1 MCSLWMNPIVI
12 QLLVKGL
19 CLSFLFCL
27 FCLVFEG
34 CWRSGCATQTGG
46 QASLPE
52 ETKVSEISA
61 LLLCRLLFLTP
72 WVGAFM
78 FSWTVQSE
86 LKIAL
91 CPTSP
96 FVCQSVTYSIVV
108 VESLREK
115 NSASWIIVHTYIYV
129 YVPQSFFPC
138 AWRSLWCSCLS
149 LVVCVAGRRKRCQ
162 VFVVRVHVP
171 CLLCHGKAM
180 EPSTLMAKLLPSTL
194 ALVRLSKVLCE
205 QI

>member
-1 MCSLWMNPIVI
+1 MRGLWMNPIVI

-91 CPTSP
+91 CPMSP

-115 NSASWIIVHTYIYV
+115 NSASWIIVHTYIYMYMYPSPSSLV
-129 YVPQSFFPC
+129 HEDLYGVAVFHWLC
-138 AWRSLWCSCLS
+138 AWL
-149 LVVCVAGRRKRCQ
+149 AGGRGVK
-162 VFVVRVHVP
+162 
-171 CLLCHGKAM
+171 CLLWEFMYHVC
-180 EPSTLMAKLLPSTL
+180 SVMA
-194 ALVRLSKVLCE
+194 RLWNQAPLWQNCCPPPWHW
-205 QI
+205 